1 MKISTRGRY
10 ALRMLVDLA
19 EHNGEGYISLGDIAE
34 RQGIS
39 KNYLEQIVS
48 TLKNSNVLTASR
60 GAQGG
65 YKLSKVPRD
74 VSVGELLRHTEG
86 GVAPVACLEGERSEC
101 PRNTF
106 CRTLPV
112 WTGLE
117 RVMLEYLDTITLQDI
132 LDGVVDQPLQVGRT

>member
-19 EHNGEGYISLGDIAE
+19 QQGGERYVSLGEIAV

-39 KNYLEQIVS
+39 KNYLEQIIS
-48 TLKNSNVLTASR
+48 MLKNSGILIASR

-65 YKLSKVPRD
+65 YRLSKEPEELR
-74 VSVGELLRHTEG
+74 VGDLLRFTEG
-86 GVAPVACLEGERSEC
+86 SVAPVACLENSEEDC
-101 PRNTF
+101 PRNAF
-106 CRTLPV
+106 CLTLPV
-112 WTGLE
+112 WIGLE

-132 LDGVVDQPLQVGRT
+132 LDGTIE